1 MHEIFD
7 GLGIMAMVSV
17 IAMLIV
23 IVAMAVDLVSGVRK
37 AKIRGEART
46 SYGFSR
52 TLTKFLVYE
61 GILIVAVCIDAL
73 LHFGLWQFGAGNY
86 VVPCTE
92 VIMAVVLCGVEMW
105 SVQEKAEAKERR
117 RMAKLAE
124 KGAAL
129 LDKESL
135 RGILADVLREYLVK
149 RDNNE
154 VSIIEENVNLE

>member
-1 MHEIFD
+1 MTQASIFE
-7 GLGIMAMVSV
+7 GFGVMAIVSV

-37 AKIRGEART
+37 AKLRGEART

-61 GILIVAVCIDAL
+61 GILIVAVGIDAL

-92 VIMAVVLCGVEMW
+92 LVMAVVLCAVEMW
-105 SVQEKAEAKERR
+105 SVSEKAEDKQRR
-117 RMAKLAE
+117 RMVQLAAKGVE
-124 KGAAL
+124 L
-129 LDKESL
+129 LDREAL
-135 RGILADVLREYLVK
+135 RGVLVDVLRELK
-149 RDNNE
+149 DKQDEASSN
-154 VSIIEENVNLE
+154 